1 METCA
6 TCEGTG
12 YIEFYDRDQDGWYT
26 YRKWCPTCKPEKAA
40 AAKLANFTW
49 SILSDPDPSERIF
62 SPREDI

>member
-1 METCA
+1 METCT

-26 YRKWCPTCKPEKAA
+26 YRKPCPTCRPSGAT
-40 AAKLANFTW
+40 KLVHFDWT
-49 SILSDPDPSERIF
+49 ILNDPDPSERIF